1 MKQNLKDQEI
11 ASFDEDAEGL
21 ESVVVGVPIDEGVV
35 DAVLAGAGASD
46 GAGESNLSGVGEVV
60 DKADEG
66 SATLLVFLAVVEG
79 IDEVLELRTA
89 ELAGA
94 DAEDEADGVHE
105 VGLTGAVGADDGGEV
120 VEGADHLEALVGLEI
135 LHLQTVDSPRRE
147 ERRHGCVQ
155 SETVKL

>member
-21 ESVVVGVPIDEGVV
+21 ESVVIGVPIDKGVI
-35 DAVLAGAGASD
+35 DAVLAGAGAGD
-46 GAGESNLSGVGEVV
+46 GAGESDLSGVGKVV
-60 DKADEG
+60 DEADEG
-66 SATLLVFLAVVEG
+66 SATLLVLLTVVEG
-79 IDEVLELRTA
+79 VDEVLELRTA

-105 VGLTGAVGADDGGEV
+105 VGLTSAVGADDGSEV

-135 LHLQTVDSPRRE
+135 VHLQTVDSPRRE
-147 ERRHGCVQ
+147 ERRHGSVQ